1 MPELQGVV
9 VTHGRLGEALVE
21 AAEEITGVT
30 GALAALSNRGVG
42 PLDLKSKLEEA
53 VGDGPAVVFV
63 DLASG
68 SCGFAANTAVRNR
81 DSLTVVTG
89 VSLPILIDF
98 LFHRDLPLA
107 ELADRLVE
115 KGRANITAVP
125 PTRCDDGAQAV
136 SD

>member
-1 MPELQGVV
+1 VPELNGVV

-42 PLDLKSKLEEA
+42 PLDLKRKLEEA

-68 SCGFAANTAVRNR
+68 SCGFAANAAGRAR
-81 DSLTVVTG
+81 GSLTVVTG

-98 LFHRDLPLA
+98 LFHRDLPIS
-107 ELADRLVE
+107 ELSDRLVE
-115 KGRANITAVP
+115 KGRANITAVSP
-125 PTRCDDGAQAV
+125 NKCDDGARPV

>member
-1 MPELQGVV
+1 VSELQGVV

-30 GALAALSNRGVG
+30 GALVALSNRGVG
-42 PLDLKSKLEEA
+42 PLDLKRKLDEA
-53 VGDGPAVVFV
+53 VGDDPAVVFV

-68 SCGFAANTAVRNR
+68 SCGFAASTAARNR
-81 DSLTVVTG
+81 ESLTVVTG

-115 KGRANITAVP
+115 KGRANITAVSSEK
-125 PTRCDDGAQAV
+125 CDDGARSV